1 MALGLTA
8 VHPSHASEPLAALTA
23 FSPDGDVIDRVRDTL
38 TSLENAPKFQTV
50 PLWLAVMVASELL
63 PLFPSQPAALTSGI
77 VFGAV
82 EGAAMVLFANT
93 AAATLAF
100 FAARGAGRAAAENII
115 AADVIDDESTG
126 GNAFQRKWTEFQ
138 SKLANA
144 DPLTQTSLNA
154 LYSLAPHPFS
164 ASNYL
169 FGLTKVKVTPYVLG
183 TGIGVAPYAALYACI
198 GAYGRTLLDSGEAVD
213 KVFEDLGVVVGR
225 DVEIGEEGLLAAGL
239 FVLLACGVRRL
250 MTTTQPSDSV

>member
-8 VHPSHASEPLAALTA
+8 VHHSHAFEPLAALTA

-100 FAARGAGRAAAENII
+100 FAARGAGRAAAENNI
-115 AADVIDDESTG
+115 AADIIDDEST
-126 GNAFQRKWTEFQ
+126 GNAFQRKWSEFQ

-144 DPLTQTSLNA
+144 DPLTQTSLIA
-154 LYSLAPHPFS
+154 LYRLTPHPFS

-169 FGLTKVKVTPYVLG
+169 FGLTKVKVAPYVVG
-183 TGIGVAPYAALYACI
+183 TGIGMAPYAALYACI
-198 GAYGRTLLDSGEAVD
+198 GAYGRTLLDNGEAVD
-213 KVFEDLGVVVGR
+213 KVFEDFGVVVGK
-225 DVEIGEEGLLAAGL
+225 DVEMGEEGLLAAGL
-239 FVLLACGVRRL
+239 FVLFACGVRRL
-250 MTTTQPSDSV
+250 TATQPSDSV

>member
-8 VHPSHASEPLAALTA
+8 VHPSHAFEPLAALTA

-100 FAARGAGRAAAENII
+100 FAARGAGRAAAENNI
-115 AADVIDDESTG
+115 AADIIDDEST

-144 DPLTQTSLNA
+144 DPLTQTSLIA
-154 LYSLAPHPFS
+154 LYRLTPHPFS

-169 FGLTKVKVTPYVLG
+169 FGLTKVKAAPYVVG

-213 KVFEDLGVVVGR
+213 KVFENLGVVVGR
-225 DVEIGEEGLLAAGL
+225 DVEMGEEGLLAAGL
-239 FVLLACGVRRL
+239 FVLVACGVRRL

>member
-1 MALGLTA
+1 
-8 VHPSHASEPLAALTA
+8 
-23 FSPDGDVIDRVRDTL
+23 
-38 TSLENAPKFQTV
+38 V
-50 PLWLAVMVASELL
+50 P
-63 PLFPSQPAALTSGI
+63 
-77 VFGAV
+77 
-82 EGAAMVLFANT
+82 
-93 AAATLAF
+93 
-100 FAARGAGRAAAENII
+100 GRAAAENII
-115 AADVIDDESTG
+115 AADIIDDEST

-144 DPLTQTSLNA
+144 DPLTQTSLIA
-154 LYSLAPHPFS
+154 LYRLTPHPFS

-169 FGLTKVKVTPYVLG
+169 FGLTKVKAAPYVVG

-225 DVEIGEEGLLAAGL
+225 DVEMGEEGLLAAGL
-239 FVLLACGVRRL
+239 FVLVACGVRRL

>member
-115 AADVIDDESTG
+115 AAETSSTTNPPAATRSSG
-126 GNAFQRKWTEFQ
+126 SGPSSSPSSR
-138 SKLANA
+138 
-144 DPLTQTSLNA
+144 
-154 LYSLAPHPFS
+154 
-164 ASNYL
+164 
-169 FGLTKVKVTPYVLG
+169 TP
-183 TGIGVAPYAALYACI
+183 T
-198 GAYGRTLLDSGEAVD
+198 R
-213 KVFEDLGVVVGR
+213 
-225 DVEIGEEGLLAAGL
+225 
-239 FVLLACGVRRL
+239 
-250 MTTTQPSDSV
+250 